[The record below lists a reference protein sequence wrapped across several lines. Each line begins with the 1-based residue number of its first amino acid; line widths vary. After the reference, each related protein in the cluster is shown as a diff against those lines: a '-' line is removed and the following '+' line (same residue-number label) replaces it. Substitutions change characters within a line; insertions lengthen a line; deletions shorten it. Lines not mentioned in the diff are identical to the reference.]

1 MRIKSTKLNRLK
13 TSRRLQL
20 IVAAGLIFASTSTA
34 LAFNNLASTQAG
46 DTPVEVTVE
55 DHDKRL
61 TKNESDIAETKDRV
75 TGVEEKT
82 EANTQAV
89 REVEKQVIVVD
100 GKANAATSAAKQA
113 QQAAQAA
120 PAPQPVQTPVP
131 VKTINPRLI
140 TAMSAVQ
147 QYDRFNNPTMWSCT
161 YTLESGRVINS
172 MQGPACGAVGTE
184 ISSDLAVMH
193 GVKE

>member
-1 MRIKSTKLNRLK
+1 MKLSLKQFKRIK
-13 TSRRLQL
+13 SRRLQL
-20 IVAAGLIFASTSTA
+20 VLAAGIIVAGTSTA
-34 LAFNNLASTQAG
+34 VAFNTFTSTQAEN
-46 DTPVEVTVE
+46 TPVEVTIQDHE
-55 DHDKRL
+55 DRL

-120 PAPQPVQTPVP
+120 PAPQPAPTPIP

-140 TAMSAVQ
+140 TGVSASQ
-147 QYDRFNNPTMWSCT
+147 QGELWNCT
-161 YTLESGRVINS
+161 YTLESGRTINT
-172 MQGPACGAVGTE
+172 MQGSACGAVGTE
-184 ISSDLAVMH
+184 ISSDLATVW
-193 GVKE
+193 GIR

>member
-1 MRIKSTKLNRLK
+1 MRISLNRLNQIK

-20 IVAAGLIFASTSTA
+20 IVAAGVIVVSTSTA

-61 TKNESDIAETKDRV
+61 TKNESDIGETKDRV
-75 TGVEEKT
+75 TDVEQKT
-82 EANTQAV
+82 DENTQAV
-89 REVEKQVIVVD
+89 REVEKQVVVVD

-120 PAPQPVQTPVP
+120 PAPQPAPTPVP

-140 TAMSAVQ
+140 TAVSAVQ
-147 QYDRFNNPTMWSCT
+147 QFDRFDNPTVWSCD

-172 MQGPACGAVGTE
+172 LQGPVCGAVGTE
-184 ISSDLAVMH
+184 IGSDLASMH
-193 GVKE
+193 GVR